1 MVNTSVR
8 SRRKNMG
15 EGWLK
20 IYRKLTEWE
29 WYNHSEMVHL
39 FIHLLIKASPTDKT
53 WQGRVVKR
61 GQVVIS
67 RPKISAE
74 TGISERTIRTCLA
87 RLVAS
92 GEIVIE
98 TTNRFSIVT
107 ICKYGDYQQVEKQN
121 DQPNDQPSDQ
131 QSDQPNDHIIRNKEV
146 KNNNISPAPPEG
158 DAGAGTSSKKSAK
171 KKKPEEYTIVT
182 KGRKVYED
190 FFKELF
196 EVDYV
201 WSSKDGGVMK
211 AILNKITSSRRARNM
226 AIDDDSVVGAFS
238 ALLQSITDDWILKN
252 LSLDLIVNKYNTIVA
267 QAKANKTKGNGARQK
282 AGTRSD
288 GEGVLAGQSAAVIND
303 IAKADEYY
311 YNGGE

>member
-1 MVNTSVR
+1 
-8 SRRKNMG
+8 MG

-39 FIHLLIKASPTDKT
+39 FIHLLIKASPIDKT
-53 WQGRVVKR
+53 WQGRQVKR

-87 RLVAS
+87 RMVAS
-92 GEIVIE
+92 GEIEIE

-107 ICKYGDYQQVEKQN
+107 ICKYDDYQPKEKQSDQQN
-121 DQPNDQPSDQ
+121 DQPNDQ
-131 QSDQPNDHIIRNKEV
+131 QSDQPSDHIIRSKEV
-146 KNNNISPAPPEG
+146 KNNNISPAHPDG
-158 DAGAGTSSKKSAK
+158 DAGAGTEIKKSPK
-171 KKKPEEYTIVT
+171 RKKPEDYTIVT
-182 KGRKVYED
+182 KGRKVYEA
-190 FFKELF
+190 FFKELY

-211 AILNKITSSRRARNM
+211 AILNKIISSRRARNM
-226 AIDDDSVVGAFS
+226 SVDDDSVVGAFS

-252 LSLDLIVNKYNTIVA
+252 LSLDLIVSKYNTIVA
-267 QAKANKTKGNGARQK
+267 QAKANITNGNGARQK
-282 AGTRSD
+282 VSTRAG
-288 GEGVLAGQSAAVIND
+288 GESVLAGQSAAVIND

>member
-1 MVNTSVR
+1 MA
-8 SRRKNMG
+8 

-20 IYRKLTEWE
+20 LYRKLTEWE

-39 FIHLLIKASPTDKT
+39 FIHLILKASQTDKT
-53 WQGRVVKR
+53 WQGHEIKR

-92 GEIVIE
+92 GEILIE
-98 TTNRFSIVT
+98 TTNRFSVVT
-107 ICKYGDYQQVEKQN
+107 ICKYGDYQPVEKQN
-121 DQPNDQPSDQ
+121 DQQNDQPTDQ
-131 QSDQPNDHIIRNKEV
+131 QSDQPSDHIIRSKEI
-146 KNNNISPAPPEG
+146 KNNIISPAPPDG
-158 DAGAGTSSKKSAK
+158 DAGAGDSQKKTSKR
-171 KKKPEEYTIVT
+171 KKPEDYTIVT

-211 AILNKITSSRRARNM
+211 AILNKITSSRKARNM
-226 AIDDDSVVGAFS
+226 SVEDDDVVKAFS
-238 ALLQSITDDWILKN
+238 VLLLSITDEWILKN
-252 LSLDLIVNKYNTIVA
+252 LSLDIIVNKYNTIVA
-267 QAKANKTKGNGARQK
+267 QAKANKANGNGTRQK
-282 AGTRSD
+282 VSPRTD
-288 GEGVLAGQSAAVIND
+288 GESDLAGQSAAVIND